1 MPLSTNFNVTPYYDD
16 FDESKG
22 YYRILFKP
30 GYGIQ
35 ARELTQLQTAL
46 QNQIDKI
53 GSHNFKNGEKVLGG
67 DITLDTDVHSLQLEM
82 QYLGE
87 NINAAS
93 FVGKTV
99 VGVTSNARAR
109 VVASQAPTSL
119 LQPIL
124 MFHYMGGDTFADGEI
139 VQNEVV
145 PPTDPDTFATTIS
158 LDGPSAMANAV
169 ANGSVV
175 SMDTGIYFIDGHFVL
190 CPANTLILDTANT
203 APSGRIGLEITET
216 IKTSDDDNSLL
227 DPADGTFNYAAP
239 GATRLDIALSLVKKE
254 INVTD
259 PISQV
264 ADPNFIHLL
273 KIIDGVKHENVKY
286 PVYNAIEKTLT
297 KKSHQ
302 KSGDF
307 TTTPFDLKLSAHRG
321 ISGTTANS
329 GLDGTTLYGNNT
341 RFTTELSIGDK
352 IYLGSNVTAAEVSTI
367 ANNSRLTVTST
378 LSSATEGLTIY
389 NESEIQAGL
398 SSGKAEIDGYEYE
411 SVSTEYLDID
421 KGRGT
426 ATDAGYSMGVEV
438 GNYVIID
445 NMNKFLD
452 VGTHEIVHLHAA
464 KVADINV
471 TTNAEYLATQT
482 GTARIRGLKW
492 DSSSGNTSA
501 PDTNHSNYRAYLYD
515 IDTSNSVAGT
525 VGAAIANTTH
535 VKLFTDDTS
544 FVNTTYVG
552 ATITVNTVNGVDSTS
567 DIRLIDEYISNTTGH
582 WATVNTAISQATI
595 ANSTYEISFTIGDTK
610 SLTVAD
616 YSITLPGASATINSY
631 ADISATGKTNDSDSG
646 RCILKD
652 TDSGSLVYPLPQSPV
667 KATVITANT
676 VNYQFKLVESNL
688 TSDAAGKL
696 TVTLANPN
704 YEFLPKSGTL
714 NSTEAREGYIVVVK
728 EADAGGATTA
738 QTFVNAVSAGSSLP
752 NASASIARDLLD
764 GDWLDLGATDDA
776 GTSIRPVVISSD
788 LHTAEIHCNTS
799 SAFTADIIYCASS
812 STTRKEPGPRTKTLV
827 GGNGSHIGA
836 FAGGNPTNHL
846 ASGQFYFTDP
856 NITQTSTDELLVSD
870 GFNLVKVVDSGVE
883 SVPVSNAMMTA
894 TANDITHMYEFDT
907 GQRDNFY
914 DHSRIKLKPGY
925 SGPAGQIMVVI
936 DYFIWDGAVGY
947 HSVDSYPT
955 AGSWNQKDTTST
967 KVFDYSSIPEFE
979 SSTDGKT
986 YKLRDCIDLRPRREN
1001 ESNDFKANTAA
1012 LEAIPTPLPNG
1023 VLLADVQYYLP
1034 RVDKISLTKDRKF
1047 KIIKGT
1053 PSLNPV
1059 PPPDN
1064 PDSMT
1069 LYTLNIPAYT
1079 FSLNDIITRY
1089 VDNKPFSM
1097 RDIGKLEKRIERLE
1111 YYTSLSLLEKETAAR
1126 NFTRNSAKNTTFNI
1140 KGNAFKNGILI
1151 DSYSGHSVGDVLS
1164 SDHNISV
1171 EYAKKEMRPGFYS
1184 DNYKFTYDV
1193 SYSNNVIKTGDLVTL
1208 PYTDV
1213 DFVQQPMSS
1222 NTVVANP
1229 FNIINFVGNLKTWPS
1244 SDVWYDQNTR
1254 PTIITNLEGQHD
1266 NWKLS
1271 ETNGFGSQYNDWETN
1286 WAGTEITEPAVLG
1299 IESKGKTYEEKRTT
1313 TEVNDSKTR
1322 LGILP
1327 TPPDAILKTVGKK
1340 VVDTTV
1346 VPFIN
1351 SQHVQFMAKGLRPL
1365 TNVYSFFGST
1375 NVGDITR
1382 PATILTLGS
1391 VDGTFQIGET
1401 LTDAANNQCTVL
1413 MTTNVISN
1421 VATVLISNITGNA
1434 TSTSASPYGAANGIT
1449 VGTREHFPDTVGN
1462 ATYVFASGNTITGGS
1477 SAATA
1482 SITLATKY
1490 SVGTANG
1497 IMRTDKN
1504 GQIAGEILI
1513 SDGTFRTGD
1522 NLLRITDSS
1531 LDNVAATVAVAET
1544 KWSAKGVLDS
1554 HSAEYVSTREIINRR
1569 EIPDEERLFSDT
1581 TVRETEKTNW
1591 LNPIAQTFYV
1601 DGSNFPKGLFL
1612 RSVDLYFVE
1621 KDIYLPITVQLRPV
1635 VNGFPSTSK
1644 VIPFSEVT
1652 LNPDSV
1658 VTNAIANSAST
1669 SSYTRFTFESP
1680 VFLPPNEYALVVNT
1694 NSTDYK
1700 LHIAEEGYIAIGTD
1714 ATKISKPTYIGTLYR
1729 PQNAGWWGTNLDE
1742 YLTFR
1747 MKRAEF
1753 SIGQGGSNNFAKM
1766 VVHCNGAYG
1775 NTANVDVDE
1784 FNVSTS
1790 SLDFS
1795 DTETV
1800 WKYVASNNSYSMDDT
1815 KEGTAVYTELS
1826 TNQNY
1831 KLKDRK
1837 RMIATSNGTF
1847 RLRAEMTS
1855 ANSHVSPVIDLD
1867 RLNMTTVKNIVDNG
1881 ELSDSDITVMV
1892 RGSGYENVEPQFV
1905 TATLAGGGTDNVAT
1919 LNVHVSVTMNC
1930 NSNSTTISSGN
1941 SAYTVDG
1948 SNPGQFIVGEAVM
1961 ANTAADVNANNS
1973 GIYGVIDSVTYVDG
1987 DPLNN
1992 VATVTIK
1999 TSSNNQGMLAN
2010 GKLIWANPNAQTNAA
2025 TGLESSCS
2033 NTKMQVLI
2041 ANGYVS
2047 NVVVVDTG
2055 TGYTKNPTVTITGM
2069 PAVTG
2074 SINAAVQCTGEERNS
2089 GGPITSK
2096 YISRRVTLKEGFDAS
2111 DMKVVL
2117 SAYKPKGTDIH
2128 VYYKVH
2134 SEADPEEFDLKNYTL
2149 MSQETSAGTFSRGED
2164 DFQEFVY
2171 KTVNETTEYSSSGAL
2186 YDSFKTF
2193 SVKISMV
2200 ANTSYDMPRVK
2211 DLRAIALD

>member
-16 FDESKG
+16 YDEAKG

-46 QNQIDKI
+46 QKQIERV
-53 GSHNFKNGEKVLGG
+53 GAHNFKNGSKVLGG

-87 NINAAS
+87 NINAAA

-109 VVASQAPTSL
+109 VVASQSPTSL

-124 MFHYMGGDTFADGEI
+124 MFHYLGGDTFADGEVI
-139 VQNEVV
+139 QDEVV
-145 PPTDPDTFATTIS
+145 APAESDTFATTIS
-158 LDGPSAMANAV
+158 LDGPSAMSNAV

-175 SMDTGIYFIDGHFVL
+175 SMDTGIYFIDGHFIL
-190 CPANTLILDTANT
+190 CPANTIILDTNDT
-203 APSGRIGLEITET
+203 TPSGRIGLAISET
-216 IKTSDDDNSLL
+216 VKTSDDDNTLL

-239 GATRLDIALSLVKKE
+239 GATRLDIELSLIKKE
-254 INVTD
+254 INVAD

-264 ADPNFIHLL
+264 ADPNFIQLL
-273 KIIDGVKHENVKY
+273 KIVDGIKHENIKY
-286 PVYNAIEKTLT
+286 PLYNAIEKTLT

-302 KSGDF
+302 KSGDY
-307 TTTPFDLKLSAHRG
+307 TSTPFDLKLSPHRG
-321 ISGTTANS
+321 ISGLTANA

-341 RFTTELSIGDK
+341 KFTTELNVGDK
-352 IYLGSNVTAAEVSTI
+352 VYLGSNVTTAEISTI
-367 ANNSRLTVTST
+367 ANNSRLTTRET
-378 LSSATEGLTIY
+378 LSAATEGLKIY

-398 SSGKAEIDGYEYE
+398 SSGKAHIDGYEYE

-426 ATDAGYSMGVEV
+426 DTDSGYSMGAEV

-464 KVADINV
+464 KIADINV
-471 TTNAEYLATQT
+471 TTNTEYLATQT

-492 DSSSGNTSA
+492 DAPSGNTSA

-525 VGAAIANTTH
+525 VGGAIANTTH
-535 VKLFTDDTS
+535 VRLATTTS
-544 FVNTTYVG
+544 SYVNTTYVG
-552 ATITVNTVNGVDSTS
+552 STITVNTVNGVDSTS
-567 DIRLIDEYISNTTGH
+567 DIRLIDTYISNSTGH

-616 YSITLPGASATINSY
+616 YSITLPGAAATINSY
-631 ADISATGKTNDSDSG
+631 ADISSTGKVDNSDTG
-646 RCILKD
+646 ACLLKD
-652 TDSGSLVYPLPQSPV
+652 THLNSLVYSLPQSPV

-676 VNYQFKLVESNL
+676 VDYMFKLVQTNL
-688 TSDAAGKL
+688 TSDTAGKL
-696 TVTLANPN
+696 TLSLANPN
-704 YEFLPKSGTL
+704 YEFLPQAGTL
-714 NSTEAREGYIVVVK
+714 TTTQAREGYIVVVK
-728 EADAGGATTA
+728 TASSA
-738 QTFVNAVSAGSSLP
+738 QTFINAVSAGSSLP
-752 NASASIARDLLD
+752 NASASIARVLSD
-764 GDWLDLGATDDA
+764 GDWLDLGSIDDA
-776 GTSIRPVVISSD
+776 GTKIRPVVISGD
-788 LHTAEIHCNTS
+788 LHTAEIHCNTDT
-799 SAFTADIIYCASS
+799 AFIADIVYCASS
-812 STTRKEPGPRTKTLV
+812 STTRKEPGPRTKTLI
-827 GGNGSHIGA
+827 GGNGSHVGA
-836 FAGGNPTNHL
+836 YAGGEPTTHL

-856 NITQTSTDELLVSD
+856 NITQTSTDKLFVSD
-870 GFNLVKVVDSGVE
+870 AFNLVKVVDSGVE
-883 SVPVSNAMMTA
+883 SVPVTNTMMTLS
-894 TANDITHMYEFDT
+894 ANDITHMYEFDT

-925 SGPAGQIMVVI
+925 SGPAGQIMVVV
-936 DYFIWDGAVGY
+936 DYFNWDGAIGY
-947 HSVDSYPT
+947 HSVDSYLSCT
-955 AGSWNQKDTTST
+955 GGSWNQKDVASA
-967 KVFDYSSIPEFE
+967 KVFDYTTIPEFE
-979 SSTDGKT
+979 SSTTGET

-1001 ESNDFKANTAA
+1001 ESNDFKANTTA

-1034 RVDKISLTKDRKF
+1034 RVDKLTLTKDRKF
-1047 KIIKGT
+1047 KVLKGT
-1053 PSLNPV
+1053 PALNPV
-1059 PPPDN
+1059 SPPDN

-1126 NFTRNSAKNTTFNI
+1126 NFRADSAKNSLYNI
-1140 KGNAFKNGILI
+1140 KGNAFKSGILI
-1151 DSYSGHSVGDVLS
+1151 DSFSGHSVGDVLN
-1164 SDHNISV
+1164 DDYNISV
-1171 EYAKKEMRPGFYS
+1171 EYAKKELRPGFYS
-1184 DNYKFTYDV
+1184 DNFKFTYDV
-1193 SYSNNVIKTGDLVTL
+1193 SYSNNVTKTGDLVTL

-1254 PTIITNLEGQHD
+1254 PTIVTNLEGQHD

-1271 ETNGFGSQYNDWETN
+1271 ETKAFGSQYNDWETN
-1286 WAGTEITEPAVLG
+1286 WLGIEITEPAIQG
-1299 IESKGKTYEEKRTT
+1299 IEATGKTYEEKRTT
-1313 TEVNDSKTR
+1313 SEVNDSKTR
-1322 LGILP
+1322 IGILP

-1351 SQHVQFMAKGLRPL
+1351 SQQVQFLAKGLRPL

-1375 NVGDITR
+1375 EVGASTR

-1421 VATVLISNITGNA
+1421 VATVLVSNISGNA

-1449 VGTREHFPDTVGN
+1449 IGTREHFPDAIGDT
-1462 ATYVFASGNTITGGS
+1462 THVFATGNTITGAE

-1482 SITLATKY
+1482 SITLAVKY
-1490 SVGTANG
+1490 SLGTANG
-1497 IMRTDKN
+1497 IMKTDKN
-1504 GQIAGEILI
+1504 GQIAGEVFID
-1513 SDGTFRTGD
+1513 DGVFRTGD
-1522 NLLRITDSS
+1522 NLLRLTDSS
-1531 LDNVAATVAVAET
+1531 LDNVAATVTVAET
-1544 KWSAKGVLDS
+1544 KWAAKGALDS

-1569 EIPDEERLFSDT
+1569 EIPDEEKLFTDT

-1591 LNPIAQTFYV
+1591 LNPISQTFFV
-1601 DGSNFPKGLFL
+1601 DSSIFPKGLFL
-1612 RSVDLYFVE
+1612 RSVDLYFSA
-1621 KDIYLPITVQLRPV
+1621 KDVYLPVTLQLRPV

-1644 VIPFSEVT
+1644 IIPFSEVT
-1652 LNPDSV
+1652 LNPDSINV
-1658 VTNAIANSAST
+1658 NSVANSANSLT
-1669 SSYTRFTFESP
+1669 YTTFSFESP
-1680 VFLPPNEYALVVNT
+1680 VFLPPNEYALVIGS

-1700 LHIAEEGYIAIGTD
+1700 LHIAEEGYTAIGTD
-1714 ATKISKPTYIGTLYR
+1714 DTKISKPSFIGTLYR
-1729 PQNAGWWGTNLDE
+1729 PQNSGWWGTNLDE

-1753 SIGQGGSNNFAKM
+1753 SIGAGGSNNFAKLI
-1766 VVHCNGAYG
+1766 VNCNGAYG
-1775 NTANVDVDE
+1775 NTSNVEVDN
-1784 FNVSTS
+1784 FNVGTST
-1790 SLDFS
+1790 LDFS
-1795 DTETV
+1795 DTDTV
-1800 WKYVASNNSYSMDDT
+1800 WKYVASNNSYTMADA
-1815 KEGTAVYTELS
+1815 KEGTAVYTEL
-1826 TNQNY
+1826 TPNQNF

-1837 RMIATSNGTF
+1837 RFVATSNGTF
-1847 RLRAEMTS
+1847 RLRAEMIS
-1855 ANSHVSPVIDLD
+1855 ANTHVSPVIDLD
-1867 RLNMTTVKNIVDNG
+1867 RLNVITVKNIIDNG
-1881 ELSDSDITVMV
+1881 ELSNSDITVTT

-1905 TATLAGGGTDNVAT
+1905 TATLTGGGTDNIAT
-1919 LNVHVSVTMNC
+1919 LNVHVSVTMNV
-1930 NSNSTTISSGN
+1930 NSNSSTITSGN
-1941 SAYTVDG
+1941 TTYTVDDA
-1948 SNPGQFIVGEAVM
+1948 NPATFIVGEAVM
-1961 ANTAADVNANNS
+1961 ANTAGDVNANNS
-1973 GIYGVIDSVTYVDG
+1973 GIYGVIDSITYVDG
-1987 DPLNN
+1987 DPTKNT
-1992 VATVTIK
+1992 ATVTIK
-1999 TSSNNQGMLAN
+1999 TSANNQGVFGN
-2010 GKLIWANPNAQTNAA
+2010 GILIWANPNAQTNAA

-2055 TGYTKNPTVTITGM
+2055 TGYTTNPTVSITGLT
-2069 PAVTG
+2069 PVTG
-2074 SINAAVQCTGEERNS
+2074 SINTAVQCTGEERNS

-2096 YISRRVTLKEGFDAS
+2096 YISRRVTLKDGFDAS

-2128 VYYKVH
+2128 VYFKAH

-2149 MSQETSAGTFSRGED
+2149 MAQETSPGTYSKGDE

-2171 KTVNETTEYSSSGAL
+2171 KTVNDTVEYASGNAL
-2186 YDSFKTF
+2186 YNTFKTF
-2193 SVKISMV
+2193 SIKISMV
-2200 ANTSYDMPRVK
+2200 ANTTYDMPRVK
-2211 DLRAIALD
+2211 DMRAIALD